1 MTYRPGLLAA
11 SLLSLALSSPA
22 RAEGPETPPD
32 WTGLY
37 FGAAIATA
45 QGDNNWRVEGRDD
58 LEMLPGPWEH
68 GVPVLSLGHDW
79 QRGSLTFGGS
89 LSLNTGVFTASPAD
103 GVFFTC
109 VDCQTEISHLILLRG
124 RAGYATEK
132 TLFFASG
139 GLARADVLATN
150 VGGAVMINDD
160 SLGGWTLGIGAERR
174 IGDILTLAVSYDHVD
189 LGALDL
195 SDYLTNTT
203 SDIQF
208 DQVQVGMNV
217 RW

>member
-1 MTYRPGLLAA
+1 
-11 SLLSLALSSPA
+11 
-22 RAEGPETPPD
+22 
-32 WTGLY
+32 
-37 FGAAIATA
+37 
-45 QGDNNWRVEGRDD
+45 
-58 LEMLPGPWEH
+58 
-68 GVPVLSLGHDW
+68 
-79 QRGSLTFGGS
+79 
-89 LSLNTGVFTASPAD
+89 
-103 GVFFTC
+103 
-109 VDCQTEISHLILLRG
+109 
-124 RAGYATEK
+124 
-132 TLFFASG
+132 
-139 GLARADVLATN
+139 
-150 VGGAVMINDD
+150 MINDD